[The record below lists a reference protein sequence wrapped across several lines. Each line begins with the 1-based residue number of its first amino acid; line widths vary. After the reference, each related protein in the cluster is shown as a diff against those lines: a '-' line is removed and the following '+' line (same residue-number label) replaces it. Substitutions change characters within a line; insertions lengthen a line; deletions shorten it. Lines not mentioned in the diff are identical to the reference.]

1 MKVNKHVVIVM
12 FLFCIIFFSTALLL
26 EFSNVLPK
34 ESHKDFYLNF
44 SIGLFASSLLVL
56 VPSIVQYTNEKRKY
70 YVAMY
75 RILNYLLYDTLK
87 IISIMNE
94 YSKNE
99 DISKYFESIKLQYN
113 DLISEYS
120 LFTKFFRL
128 SSRDKLIESVI
139 SETYKFMKLQS
150 HLASYRIS
158 LMNESISMLE
168 YKEAFDSIT
177 EVLIKEYKPDFENY
191 RKMIDEDMK
200 NIIKDKEFK
209 KYY

>member
-1 MKVNKHVVIVM
+1 MKVNKYIVIVM
-12 FLFCIIFFSTALLL
+12 FLFCIMFFSVALIL
-26 EFSNVLPK
+26 EFSNVLSK

-44 SIGLFASSLLVL
+44 SIGLLASSLLVL
-56 VPSIVQYTNEKRKY
+56 VPSLVQYTNEKRKY

-75 RILNYLLYDTLK
+75 RILNHLLYDILY
-87 IISIMNE
+87 IINTMKE
-94 YSKNE
+94 YSKDE
-99 DISKYFESIKLQYN
+99 DLSKYFESMKLQYN

-139 SETYKFMKLQS
+139 SETYKFMKLQF
-150 HLASYRIS
+150 HLSSYRS
-158 LMNESISMLE
+158 GLMNESISMVE

-177 EVLIKEYKPDFENY
+177 EVLIKEYRPDFEKY
-191 RKMIDEDMK
+191 RKMIDEDLK
-200 NIIKDKEFK
+200 NLIKDKEFK

>member
-1 MKVNKHVVIVM
+1 M
-12 FLFCIIFFSTALLL
+12 FLFCIMFFSVALIL
-26 EFSNVLPK
+26 EFSNVLSK

-44 SIGLFASSLLVL
+44 SIGLLASSLLVL
-56 VPSIVQYTNEKRKY
+56 VPSLVQYTNEKRKY

-75 RILNYLLYDTLK
+75 RILNHLLYDILY
-87 IISIMNE
+87 IINTMKE
-94 YSKNE
+94 YSKDE
-99 DISKYFESIKLQYN
+99 DLSKYFESMKLQYN

-139 SETYKFMKLQS
+139 SETYKFMKLQF
-150 HLASYRIS
+150 HLSSYRS
-158 LMNESISMLE
+158 GLMNESISMVE

-177 EVLIKEYKPDFENY
+177 EVLIKEYRPDFEKY
-191 RKMIDEDMK
+191 RKMIDEDLK
-200 NIIKDKEFK
+200 NLIKDKEFK